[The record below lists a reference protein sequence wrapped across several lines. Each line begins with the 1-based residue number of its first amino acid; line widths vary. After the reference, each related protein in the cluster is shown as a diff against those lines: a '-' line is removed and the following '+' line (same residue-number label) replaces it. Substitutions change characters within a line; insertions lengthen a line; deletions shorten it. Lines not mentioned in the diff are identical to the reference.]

1 MKKSKIL
8 VTCPPMIAQIKNYHS
23 FFDKYKMKF
32 EFPEIKQTLD
42 KKKLIK
48 MLPDY
53 DGWIAGDDETN
64 YQILNTAK
72 QGNLKAIIKWGV
84 GTDNFDLNVVKKL
97 GIKFSNIPNV
107 FGNEVANVA
116 ISYLLGLATNTFFI
130 DRKIRQQK
138 WPKPSGIILNNK
150 TLGVVGFGDIGKN
163 ICKRAHAFGLKVLV
177 WDKYKKKPK
186 NTKINFIK
194 KWPYKIDKCDF
205 VIIACSLNKE
215 NYRFFNKT
223 IFKRMKIG
231 SHLINVSRGDLV
243 EEKDLIKYMKKKII
257 KGFASDV
264 FNNEPIKANSYFK
277 KNDNCILGSHNSS
290 NVIEKVDE
298 VSILAIKKLSF
309 FLKKKYD

>member
-1 MKKSKIL
+1 
-8 VTCPPMIAQIKNYHS
+8 MIAQIKKYHS
-23 FFDKYKMKF
+23 LFSKYKMQF
-32 EFPEIKQTLD
+32 EFPEIKQTLN

-64 YQILNTAK
+64 YEILNTAK

-84 GTDNFDLNVVKKL
+84 GTDNFDLSIVKKL

-138 WPKPSGIILNNK
+138 WPKPSGMVLNNK
-150 TLGVVGFGDIGKN
+150 ILGVVGFGDIGKN
-163 ICKRAHAFGLKVLV
+163 ICKRAPAFGLKVLV
-177 WDKYKKKPK
+177 WDKYKKKLK

-223 IFKRMKIG
+223 ILNKMKVG
-231 SHLINVSRGDLV
+231 SYLINVSRGDLV
-243 EEKDLIKYMKKKII
+243 EEKDLIENMKKKII

-264 FNNEPIKANSYFK
+264 FNKEPIQNNSYFK

-309 FLKKKYD
+309 FLKKK

>member
-1 MKKSKIL
+1 MNKFKIL
-8 VTCPPMIAQIKNYHS
+8 VTCPPMIAQIK
-23 FFDKYKMKF
+23 KYRSLFNKHRMKF
-32 EFPEIKQTLD
+32 EFPKIKQTLD

-48 MLPDY
+48 ILSDY

-64 YQILNTAK
+64 YQILDTAK

-84 GTDNFDLNVVKKL
+84 GTDNFDLNIVKRL

-138 WPKPSGIILNNK
+138 WPKPSGMILKNK

-163 ICKRAHAFGLKVLV
+163 ICKRSHVFGLKVLV
-177 WDKYKKKPK
+177 WDKFKKKPK
-186 NTKINFIK
+186 NTKINFIT
-194 KWPYKIDKCDF
+194 KWPHKIDMCDF
-205 VIIACSLNKE
+205 VVIACSLNQE

-223 IFKRMKIG
+223 ILKKMKIG
-231 SHLINVSRGDLV
+231 SYLINVSRGDLV
-243 EEKDLIKYMKKKII
+243 EEKDLIKFMKKKRI

-264 FNNEPIKANSYFK
+264 FNKEPIQENSYFK

-298 VSILAIKKLSF
+298 VSISSIKKLSF
-309 FLKKKYD
+309 FLKNSN